1 MGFTDTYLSLSCDLF
16 SVALIMGT
24 MQYFLFE
31 PHYFGVQ
38 WWARLDG
45 LVGQLMI
52 TVLWRQMHKF
62 NSCHVLLHVLS
73 SMTR

>member
-1 MGFTDTYLSLSCDLF
+1 
-16 SVALIMGT
+16 